1 MEVQEMEGKTLR
13 EYAREARKRMKSGFW
28 QKMREEKEQA
38 ILVALENGQSIE
50 AVEAQFKRKIQ
61 CAICAKEDEQQILDD
76 EAFYEKVCKVLE
88 STDLLMSPLAKLI
101 DHEIYDNLSERDKQ
115 NYILKLSD
123 RFVQMK
129 QRYAEEHPRSFEL
142 AF

>member
-61 CAICAKEDEQQILDD
+61 CVICAKEDEQQILDD

>member
-1 MEVQEMEGKTLR
+1 MEGKTFK

-28 QKMREEKEQA
+28 QKMRAEKEQA
-38 ILVALENGQSIE
+38 ILEALRNGESI
-50 AVEAQFKRKIQ
+50 AVVEAQFKRKIQ
-61 CAICAKEDEQQILDD
+61 RAICAKEDEQQVLDD

-88 STDLLMSPLAKLI
+88 SSDLLMSPLAKLI
-101 DHEIYDNLSERDKQ
+101 DHDVYDNLSERDKQ

-123 RFVQMK
+123 RFVKMK
-129 QRYAEEHPRSFEL
+129 QRYNEEHPRSIEL